1 MWFRLYGKKWQKNKS
16 VASATV
22 SWVFRWSV
30 MPFSDESGADVPVG
44 TGMSVC
50 FGELWGRRQASLSC
64 SGFRP
69 MKVIIVFLRFLTQ
82 FAFRWKFQYLCN
94 SRAANLIETGRFL
107 LVFKAF
113 KRQKSPFLNS
123 EKYYLE
129 FEFPISALKFRYGLF
144 RSPYFKPL
152 FYHLHL

>member
-1 MWFRLYGKKWQKNKS
+1 
-16 VASATV
+16 
-22 SWVFRWSV
+22 
-30 MPFSDESGADVPVG
+30 
-44 TGMSVC
+44 
-50 FGELWGRRQASLSC
+50 
-64 SGFRP
+64 

-152 FYHLHL
+152 FYHLQQNVKNVKRTPEAYRLCLLFFFSRQEKFRSNRNQRRYLCFICRTLPVK